1 MRTAGRRA
9 LAVALVASAL
19 VLAAPT
25 GTASAHPLGN
35 FTVNVYGGV
44 IVRPD
49 AAVVDYVVD
58 MAEIPA
64 FQERR
69 VIDANRDDTVS
80 DEEAAAYRT
89 EMCRRLADGVVIAAA
104 GRTVPLAAAAGA
116 ALSFPAGSGGLS
128 TLRLECTFEAPLTAE
143 GSTTGAA
150 EGAAISL
157 TYEDRNFAGRIGWR
171 EVAVFGDGATI
182 TSTDAATA
190 SVSDRLT
197 SYPADGAPLDV
208 RTAVID
214 ARPGGPRLEPL
225 PGQADAGVA
234 ADDPS
239 AQNGGLL
246 ASLVGR
252 EDLGVL
258 AVAAMLVVALAVGA
272 LHALGPGHGKTLIGA
287 YLVGAGGTMRH
298 AVGVGAAVSVMHT
311 ASVLGLGLLV
321 LTAERVFAPE
331 RVYPWLGLASGLVAL
346 ALGTTLLIHRL
357 HAISVETSDHEHDP
371 HGVHSPVHDHDHG
384 PDPAGDHDHGHRHA
398 DASRV
403 GDAPI
408 SRRGLTALAFSGGIL
423 PSPSALVVLLA
434 SVALGR
440 TMLGLVLIVAF
451 SLGLAGALIG
461 VGLLAVRARDLAQR
475 RFTERAARLLPVAS
489 AAAIALVGLVLTV
502 RGAIQL

>member
-1 MRTAGRRA
+1 MRKAGRRA
-9 LAVALVASAL
+9 LAVALAASAL
-19 VLAAPT
+19 VLVSPA
-25 GTASAHPLGN
+25 GSASAHPLGN

-44 IVRPD
+44 IVQPD
-49 AAVVDYVVD
+49 AVVVDYVVD

-80 DEEAAAYRT
+80 DDEASAYRI
-89 EMCRRLADGVVIAAA
+89 EACRRLARGVAITAA

-128 TLRLECTFEAPLTAE
+128 TLRLECTFEAPIAAASE
-143 GSTTGAA
+143 AAGAP
-150 EGAAISL
+150 ISIA
-157 TYEDRNFAGRIGWR
+157 YEDRNFTERIGWR

-182 TSTDAATA
+182 TSTDAAAA

-197 SYPADGAPLDV
+197 SYPTDGTPLDT
-208 RTAVID
+208 RTATIE
-214 ARPGGPRLEPL
+214 ARPGGPRLELL
-225 PGQADAGVA
+225 PGPSDAGVA
-234 ADDPS
+234 ADGSS
-239 AQNGGLL
+239 APGGGLL

-252 EDLGVL
+252 DDVGVL

-357 HAISVETSDHEHDP
+357 HAISVERR
-371 HGVHSPVHDHDHG
+371 GHDHDPDHVHG
-384 PDPAGDHDHGHRHA
+384 PNHTDDHDHRHA

-440 TMLGLVLIVAF
+440 TMLGLALIVAF
-451 SLGLAGALIG
+451 SAGLAGALIG
-461 VGLLAVRARDLAQR
+461 VGFLAVRARDFAQR
-475 RFTERAARLLPVAS
+475 RFTERAAWLLPVTS
-489 AAAIALVGLVLTV
+489 AAAIALVGLVLTI